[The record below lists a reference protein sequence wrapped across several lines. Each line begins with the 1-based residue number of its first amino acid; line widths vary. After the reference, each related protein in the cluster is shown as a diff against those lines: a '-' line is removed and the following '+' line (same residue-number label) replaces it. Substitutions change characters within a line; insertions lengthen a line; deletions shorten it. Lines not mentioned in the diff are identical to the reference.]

1 MNLLYSQLKPHHTP
15 KLPWIILILLIL
27 ILLLPLAWLTLRPT
41 GSYLNPQP
49 RGLEASA
56 PNTPG
61 VKTLAFYLGTAQT
74 SLTKARQL
82 ANTNSYQTDSDKQQI
97 IALLNQALAAAN
109 QAVAT
114 YPKDP
119 RAYQQRAEI
128 LVSVAHLDPSVTPLA
143 EQDLRTAQSLS
154 AGPASP
160 AGGQLPQLPA
170 INSIQTLPIEQA
182 SLAQNLIIAAPASQG
197 DSLPEQGVA
206 LHSNVTKSTVI
217 LPAGQTELTTDNWK
231 LKTNSVIYLIPQG
244 PTLNHPLYIKSKTSA
259 SFTLA
264 IDQPLAF
271 NLTIDYWIINNDN

>member
-1 MNLLYSQLKPHHTP
+1 M
-15 KLPWIILILLIL
+15 
-27 ILLLPLAWLTLRPT
+27 
-41 GSYLNPQP
+41 
-49 RGLEASA
+49 
-56 PNTPG
+56 
-61 VKTLAFYLGTAQT
+61 
-74 SLTKARQL
+74 
-82 ANTNSYQTDSDKQQI
+82 
-97 IALLNQALAAAN
+97 ALLNQALAAAN
-109 QAVAT
+109 QAVAV
-114 YPKDP
+114 YPKHP
-119 RAYQQRAEI
+119 SAYQQRAEI
-128 LVSVAHLDPSVTPLA
+128 LVSVAHLNPEAQNLA
-143 EQDLRTAQSLS
+143 QQDLLTAQSL
-154 AGPASP
+154 
-160 AGGQLPQLPA
+160 AGGQSSLKIENWNLKIDP
-170 INSIQTLPIEQA
+170 IDTLPIEQA